1 MTATTPFDVRLCVGE
16 TDLAAAFALRTRV
29 FVEEQGVPAELERD
43 ALDALS
49 RHVLAVD
56 ADGQPVG
63 AGRIAPDGRIGR
75 LAVRADR
82 RGHGIGDAMLRTL
95 LDAAR
100 DAGLRAT
107 YLHAQLQAMTLYA
120 RAGFVAEGPRF
131 EEAGIVHRTMRRH
144 AGTTF
149 PVDDLQT
156 AVDTTVTLIA
166 SARRALWLRSRD
178 LDPGLLDHPEVLAAM
193 RRFAASTRG
202 ASVQIL
208 LQDPAAVQRR
218 GTPLLALAQRL
229 TSVFMFRAPTDP
241 IDREFAG
248 ALLVNDAGGFHV
260 RSLGHRIDGEAAT
273 DLSGRARQ
281 LAQQFAPVW
290 ERSRVCSEFRALGI

>member
-1 MTATTPFDVRLCVGE
+1 MRFEVRLVAGAD
-16 TDLAAAFALRTRV
+16 DLAAAFALRRHV
-29 FVEEQGVPAELERD
+29 FVDEQGVPAELEHD

-56 ADGQPVG
+56 ADGQAVG
-63 AGRIAPDGRIGR
+63 TGRIAPDGRIGR

-82 RGHGIGDAMLRTL
+82 RGHGIGDAMLRAL

-100 DAGLRAT
+100 DGGLRAT

-131 EEAGIVHRTMRRH
+131 EEAGILHRTMRRY
-144 AGTTF
+144 AGATF
-149 PVDDLQT
+149 AVDDLGN

-178 LDPGLLDHPEVLAAM
+178 LDPGLFDHPDVLAAL
-193 RRFAASTRG
+193 RRFATSRRG
-202 ASVQIL
+202 ASVQVL

-218 GTPLLALAQRL
+218 GTQLLALAQRL
-229 TSVFMFRAPTDP
+229 TSVFAFRTPADP
-241 IDREFAG
+241 VDREFAG
-248 ALLVNDAGGFHV
+248 AFLVNDAGGFHV
-260 RSLGHRIDGEAAT
+260 RSLGHRVDGEAAT

-281 LAQQFAPVW
+281 LAQQFASVW

>member
-1 MTATTPFDVRLCVGE
+1 MSATTPFEVRPAVDAD
-16 TDLAAAFALRTRV
+16 DLAAAFAVRTRV
-29 FVEEQGVPAELERD
+29 FVDEQGVPAELERD
-43 ALDALS
+43 ALDALC

-56 ADGQPVG
+56 ATGQAVG

-82 RGHGIGDAMLRTL
+82 RGRGIGDAMLRAL
-95 LDAAR
+95 LAAAR
-100 DAGLRAT
+100 DAGLRST
-107 YLHAQLQAMTLYA
+107 YLHAQLQAMALYA
-120 RAGFVAEGPRF
+120 RAGFVAEGPCF
-131 EEAGIVHRTMRRH
+131 EEAGIAHRTMRRH
-144 AGTTF
+144 TGATF
-149 PVDDLQT
+149 PVEDLGT

-166 SARRALWLRSRD
+166 SARRSLWLRSRD
-178 LDPGLLDHPEVLAAM
+178 LDPGLFDHPGVLAAL
-193 RRFAASTRG
+193 RSFATSTRG

-229 TSVFMFRAPTDP
+229 TSVFAFRTPTDP
-241 IDREFAG
+241 VDREFAG
-248 ALLVNDAGGFHV
+248 AFLVNDAGGFHV
-260 RSLGHRIDGEAAT
+260 RSLGHRVDGEAAT

>member
-1 MTATTPFDVRLCVGE
+1 VSASAPFAVRLVADAD
-16 TDLAAAFALRTRV
+16 DLAAAFALRARV

-43 ALDALS
+43 AFDALS

-56 ADGQPVG
+56 AEGGAVG
-63 AGRIAPDGRIGR
+63 TGRLAPDGRIGR

-82 RGHGIGDAMLRTL
+82 RGRGIGEALLHAL

-100 DAGLRAT
+100 DAGLATT
-107 YLHAQLQAMTLYA
+107 YLHAQLQAMQLYA

-144 AGTTF
+144 AGAAF
-149 PVDDLQT
+149 AVDDMEA

-166 SARRALWLRSRD
+166 SARRRLWLRTRD
-178 LDPGLLDHPEVLAAM
+178 LDPGLFDQPDVLAAL
-193 RRFAASTRG
+193 RGFSTSARG
-202 ASVQIL
+202 ASVRIL
-208 LQDPAAVQRR
+208 LQDPATVQRR

-229 TSVFMFRAPTDP
+229 PSVFELRAAVDP
-241 IDREFAG
+241 VDREFAG
-248 ALLVNDAGGFHV
+248 AFLVNDAGGFHV
-260 RSLGHRIDGEAAT
+260 RTLGNRIDGEAAT

-290 ERSRVCSEFRALGI
+290 ERSRVCGEFRALGI